1 MMYSNLREND
11 LTDAFIDVI
20 YNFDLI
26 IIGGNHGESLVTYFT
41 EEGIALQSKCSF
53 MSLFIHVSSDQSMW
67 DDLISRSHLM
77 SLRLIWAIFL

>member
-1 MMYSNLREND
+1 MLLLMLFII
-11 LTDAFIDVI
+11 LTV
-20 YNFDLI
+20 I

-67 DDLISRSHLM
+67 GDLISRSHLM